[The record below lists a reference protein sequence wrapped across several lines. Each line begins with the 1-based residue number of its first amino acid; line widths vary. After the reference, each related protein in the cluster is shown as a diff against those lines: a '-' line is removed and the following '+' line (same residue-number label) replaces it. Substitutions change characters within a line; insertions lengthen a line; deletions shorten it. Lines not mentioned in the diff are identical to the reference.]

1 MVSTYYLAKDRKMSK
16 SNIGYLSVVWAGMV
30 LLILPL
36 SDVIPGSSQAFA
48 QTPDQIPI
56 CLDYWVNP
64 RTGKLECLNFT
75 RSVTPPAH
83 KAVRVNQ
90 GNYKST
96 STRHLAK
103 TIFRRHVSYVR
114 HVSNARYRKST
125 VINHAVKSTNQEITQ
140 MIFRSNP

>member
-1 MVSTYYLAKDRKMSK
+1 MVSPYYLAKDRKMDK

-30 LLILPL
+30 LLMFPL
-36 SDVIPGSSQAFA
+36 SEVIPGSSRVFA
-48 QTPDQIPI
+48 QTPDQIPS

-64 RTGKLECLNFT
+64 RTGILECLSFT
-75 RSVTPPAH
+75 RSVTPLAH

-103 TIFRRHVSYVR
+103 TISRRHVSYVR
-114 HVSNARYRKST
+114 HLSNTRYRKPTAINST
-125 VINHAVKSTNQEITQ
+125 VKSVNQKITH
-140 MIFRSNP
+140 MIIRSNL